1 MRLKM
6 FNNSWYEEP
15 KIAYGDRKFLY
26 IFPHAAETYC
36 VVNYDADN
44 AVLNTFLAMFDVW
57 HSKGQMK
64 VSQDSCRHNEV
75 WFEVDKEFYQL
86 AKHSRTFQ
94 RAIER
99 CGVKIVFEYPFKQ
112 PEPKWF
118 NDWKG
123 MAAAARYLQDL
134 QWGRDHRPDFDFD
147 EEDDD

>member
-1 MRLKM
+1 MKCRTT
-6 FNNSWYEEP
+6 EETF
-15 KIAYGDRKFLY
+15 KRAHDSYKDRKFLY
-26 IFPHAAETYC
+26 LFPRPDGKTYT
-36 VVNYDADN
+36 VVNYDAVN
-44 AVLNTFLAMFDVW
+44 SELNSFLMLFDVW
-57 HSKGQMK
+57 GSGTGQHK
-64 VSQDSCRHNEV
+64 VSDDENHQEV
-75 WFEVDKEFYQL
+75 WFEVDEEFYQL

-134 QWGRDHRPDFDFD
+134 QWGRDHRHDFDFD